1 MLKTRLAGLPAL
13 LPVLM
18 LLLAGPVH
26 AQTGIDAVA
35 EEGTLPAATGNG
47 EAVAEADGLP
57 VENGAEAMAE
67 DEAPLPT
74 ANGAEAVADDE
85 EAVPAGNGIEVVAEV
100 AKGPGNITVT
110 PDGRILISLH
120 QFFGTEMRVA
130 EVMPDG
136 ALVPFPDAW
145 WAVGFQSRLALNSVL
160 GIQSDARGV
169 VWMLDNGMRDGVIP
183 KLVGWDTQSNRLERL
198 ITLPRPVTAEDS
210 FVNDLAVDRDHDAI
224 YIADPAGGDN
234 AALIVVDLKTGASR
248 RVLEGHQ
255 SVVPED
261 TDLVID
267 DRAVEIRQP
276 DGSTV
281 RPRVG
286 VNPIVLDHDNEWLY
300 FGPMHGTSLY
310 RIRTAHLRDPIL
322 DREDRLA
329 GVVERHGD
337 KVISD
342 GSSMDRDG
350 NVYISDLAG
359 SAVGVTDPDG
369 GYRQLVSDSRLA
381 WPDAF
386 SFGPDGMLYGV
397 ANQLHRSATLNAG
410 TDETQP
416 PFLIFRVTPLADGVV
431 GR

>member
-1 MLKTRLAGLPAL
+1 MLKTRFARLPTL
-13 LPVLM
+13 VTLLM
-18 LLLAGPVH
+18 LLLAGPVP
-26 AQTGIDAVA
+26 AQTGIDAVPD
-35 EEGTLPAATGNG
+35 EGTWPTASGAG
-47 EAVAEADGLP
+47 EVVAEDDRLP
-57 VENGAEAMAE
+57 TENGAEAIA
-67 DEAPLPT
+67 
-74 ANGAEAVADDE
+74 GDE
-85 EAVPAGNGIEVVAEV
+85 EALPTGNGIEVVAEIDQ
-100 AKGPGNITVT
+100 GPGNITVT
-110 PDGRILISLH
+110 PDGRILVSLH

-130 EVMPDG
+130 EVLPDG

-160 GIQSDARGV
+160 GIQSDPRGV

-198 ITLPRPVTAEDS
+198 ITLPRPVTAENS

-234 AALIVVDLKTGASR
+234 AALIVVDLRTGTSR

-261 TDLVID
+261 MDLVID
-267 DRAVEIRQP
+267 DRALEIRQP

-322 DREDRLA
+322 DREGRLA
-329 GVVERHGD
+329 SVVERHGD

-342 GSSMDRDG
+342 GSSMDSHG

-369 GYRQLVSDSRLA
+369 GYRQLVSDARLA

-386 SFGPDGMLYGV
+386 SFGPDGLLYGV

-416 PFLIFRVTPLADGVV
+416 PFLIFRINPLADGVL

>member
-1 MLKTRLAGLPAL
+1 
-13 LPVLM
+13 
-18 LLLAGPVH
+18 
-26 AQTGIDAVA
+26 
-35 EEGTLPAATGNG
+35 
-47 EAVAEADGLP
+47 
-57 VENGAEAMAE
+57 
-67 DEAPLPT
+67 
-74 ANGAEAVADDE
+74 
-85 EAVPAGNGIEVVAEV
+85 VPAGNGIEVVAEV
-100 AKGPGNITVT
+100 DKGPGNITVT

-136 ALVPFPDAW
+136 SLVPFPDAW

-198 ITLPRPVTAEDS
+198 ITLPRPVTAENS

-276 DGSTV
+276 DGATV

-322 DREDRLA
+322 DREGRLA
-329 GVVERHGD
+329 RVVERHGD

-342 GSSMDRDG
+342 GSH
-350 NVYISDLAG
+350 
-359 SAVGVTDPDG
+359 
-369 GYRQLVSDSRLA
+369 
-381 WPDAF
+381 
-386 SFGPDGMLYGV
+386 GPGT
-397 ANQLHRSATLNAG
+397 ATSTSATWRAA
-410 TDETQP
+410 P
-416 PFLIFRVTPLADGVV
+416 WASRTPTAATGNSSATPASPGPTHSASDPTACSTGSRINCTAARRSTPV
-431 GR
+431 RTRRNRRS

>member
-1 MLKTRLAGLPAL
+1 MLKTRIAGLPAL
-13 LPVLM
+13 MPVLM
-18 LLLAGPVH
+18 LLLAGPVP
-26 AQTGIDAVA
+26 AQTGIEAVVEA
-35 EEGTLPAATGNG
+35 DTSPAAGG
-47 EAVAEADGLP
+47 AGGVIAEDDRLP
-57 VENGAEAMAE
+57 TENGAEAIVE
-67 DEAPLPT
+67 DGEALPT
-74 ANGAEAVADDE
+74 
-85 EAVPAGNGIEVVAEV
+85 GNGIEVVAEV
-100 AKGPGNITVT
+100 DQGPGNITVT

-120 QFFGTEMRVA
+120 QFFGPEMRVA

-136 ALVPFPDAW
+136 TLAPFPDAW

-160 GIQSDARGV
+160 GIQSDSRGV
-169 VWMLDNGMRDGVIP
+169 VWMLDNGLRDGVIP

-198 ITLPRPVTAEDS
+198 ITLPRPVTAENS

-234 AALIVVDLKTGASR
+234 AALIVVDLRTGTSR

-276 DGSTV
+276 DGSTL

-310 RIRTAHLRDPIL
+310 RIRAAHLRDPIL
-322 DREDRLA
+322 DREGRLPS
-329 GVVERHGD
+329 VVERHGD

-342 GSSMDRDG
+342 GSSMDSDG

-369 GYRQLVSDSRLA
+369 GYRPLVSDARLA

-410 TDETQP
+410 TDEAKP
-416 PFLIFRVTPLADGVV
+416 PFLIYRITPLADGVV

>member
-1 MLKTRLAGLPAL
+1 MLKIRLAKLPAL
-13 LPVLM
+13 VPMLM
-18 LLLAGPVH
+18 LLLASPVL
-26 AQTGIDAVA
+26 AQTGIDPVADEDASPTANGAGGVVA
-35 EEGTLPAATGNG
+35 ED
-47 EAVAEADGLP
+47 DGLSS
-57 VENGAEAMAE
+57 ENGAEANAE
-67 DEAPLPT
+67 
-74 ANGAEAVADDE
+74 NE
-85 EAVPAGNGIEVVAEV
+85 EAFPAGSEIEVVAEV
-100 AKGPGNITVT
+100 DEAPGNITVT

-136 ALVPFPDAW
+136 ALAPFPDAW
-145 WAVGFQSRLALNSVL
+145 WAVGFQSPLALNSVL
-160 GIQSDARGV
+160 GIQSDTRGV

-183 KLVGWDTQSNRLERL
+183 KLVGWNTQSNRLERL
-198 ITLPRPVTAEDS
+198 ITLPRPVTAENS

-234 AALIVVDLKTGASR
+234 AALIVVDLTTGTAR
-248 RVLEGHQ
+248 RVLDGHP

-261 TDLVID
+261 IDLVID

-286 VNPIVLDHDNEWLY
+286 VNPIVLDHHNEWLY

-322 DREDRLA
+322 HREGRLA
-329 GVVERHGD
+329 DVVERHGD

-350 NVYISDLAG
+350 NVYVSDLAG
-359 SAVGVTDPDG
+359 SAVGLTGSDG
-369 GYRQLVSDSRLA
+369 GYRQLVSDARLS

-386 SFGPDGMLYGV
+386 SFGPDGTLYGV

-416 PFLIFRVTPLADGVV
+416 PFLIFRIVPLADGVV

>member
-1 MLKTRLAGLPAL
+1 MLKTRFAGLPAL
-13 LPVLM
+13 VPLLM
-18 LLLAGPVH
+18 LLLASPVP

-35 EEGTLPAATGNG
+35 DEGTSPTASGAG
-47 EAVAEADGLP
+47 EVVAEDDRLP
-57 VENGAEAMAE
+57 TENGAEAIA
-67 DEAPLPT
+67 
-74 ANGAEAVADDE
+74 GDE
-85 EAVPAGNGIEVVAEV
+85 EALPTGNGIEVVAEIDQ
-100 AKGPGNITVT
+100 GPGNITVT
-110 PDGRILISLH
+110 PDGRILVSLH

-130 EVMPDG
+130 EVLPDG

-160 GIQSDARGV
+160 GIQSDPRGV
-169 VWMLDNGMRDGVIP
+169 VWMLDNGMRGGVIP
-183 KLVGWDTQSNRLERL
+183 KLVGWDTQLNRLERL
-198 ITLPRPVTAEDS
+198 ITLPRPVTAENS

-234 AALIVVDLKTGASR
+234 AALIVVDLRTGTSR

-261 TDLVID
+261 MDLVID

-310 RIRTAHLRDPIL
+310 RIRTAHLLDPIL
-322 DREDRLA
+322 DREGRLA

-342 GSSMDRDG
+342 GSSMDSDG
-350 NVYISDLAG
+350 NLYISDLAG

-369 GYRQLVSDSRLA
+369 GYRQLVSDARLA

-386 SFGPDGMLYGV
+386 SFGPDGLLYGV

-416 PFLIFRVTPLADGVV
+416 PFLIFRINPLADGVV